1 MVIYILSKKEKLMS
15 NPSSIIPSLPP
26 YLQEVWEKSG
36 FTNLTAI
43 QADMIPEALK
53 GKNIIAEAPTG
64 SGKTLAYLL
73 PALQKVDMNIK
84 QAQIVIVASS
94 RELVMQILDEVQKWS
109 NDSGISGAA
118 LIGGANV
125 KRQLE
130 KLKKKPQI
138 IVATPGRLMELVK
151 SKKLKIHE
159 VTTLV
164 LDEADQLFAKE
175 HINEID
181 DLMKAIMKDCQ
192 RIFCSATIPK
202 HVEKQAKERMTSP
215 SVIRINMD
223 VDHLERVDHTYLVAE
238 RRDKVKLLRKLV
250 NVEGLYGLAFSNDIR
265 ELETFASRL
274 EFRGKNVGV
283 LHGTTTK
290 QEREKA
296 ISQFR
301 SGEVPILMATD
312 VASRGL
318 DIDGLTHVIQM
329 DLPNDIQQYV
339 HRSGRTGRAGRP
351 GTVVS
356 IVTEGE
362 KERLLQIGKKL
373 GLKMEEKTLSHGE
386 LV

>member
-1 MVIYILSKKEKLMS
+1 MS
-15 NPSSIIPSLPP
+15 NPSSIIPTLPP
-26 YLQEVWEKSG
+26 YLQEAWEKSG
-36 FTNLTAI
+36 FTNLTEI
-43 QADMIPEALK
+43 QANMIPKALE
-53 GKNIIAEAPTG
+53 GENIIAEAPTG

-73 PALQKVDMNIK
+73 PALKKVDVNIK
-84 QAQIVIVASS
+84 HAQIVIVASS
-94 RELVMQILDEVQKWS
+94 RELVMQISDEVQTWS
-109 NDSGISGAA
+109 NGSGINGIA

-130 KLKKKPQI
+130 KLKKKPQVI
-138 IVATPGRLMELVK
+138 IATPGRLMELVQ
-151 SKKLKIHE
+151 SKKIKMHE
-159 VTTLV
+159 VKTVV

-175 HINEID
+175 HIKEID
-181 DLMKAIMKDCQ
+181 DLMKAVMKDCQ
-192 RIFCSATIPK
+192 KIVCSATIPK
-202 HVEKQAKERMTSP
+202 HIEKQVKERMTSP
-215 SVIRINMD
+215 SVIRIAMD
-223 VDHLERVDHTYLVAE
+223 LDHLERVDHTYLVAE

-250 NVEGLYGLAFSNDIR
+250 SMEGLYGLAFCNDIN
-265 ELETFASRL
+265 ELETFAERL

-301 SGEVPILMATD
+301 SGAVPLLMATD

-318 DIDGLTHVIQM
+318 DIEGLTHVIQL
-329 DLPNDIQQYV
+329 DLANDIQQYV
-339 HRSGRTGRAGRP
+339 HRSGRTGRAGRS

-362 KERLLQIGKKL
+362 KERLLQIGEKL
-373 GLKMEEKTLSHGE
+373 GLKMEAKTLSQGQ